1 LLGVA
6 TASENREARIF
17 WKSEIGKG
25 KLALQER
32 RVAVGLNQARMDAIG
47 AQAGIIWYGCP

>member
-32 RVAVGLNQARMDAIG
+32 PFAVGLNQARMDAIG
-47 AQAGIIWYGCP
+47 AQAGIISYGCA